1 MDPVAVVSSG
11 PRWISYAVRDVLT
24 VEAPLTHLSQDERD
38 ALAAGIVTLLDFHH
52 DNISRYTLVF
62 SNENCIYFQLERYQW
77 TLRDLLDEHRR
88 MRQPIALGVTFSVLL
103 GVTKALE
110 YFHSKNIIH
119 CHVAPELIV
128 LDNGI
133 CLAGYEL
140 HLINRHKERNT
151 RIDIW
156 GLAAVVYELSTLQ
169 ELQLPRHPI
178 QRTLDNALSQLDK
191 ISDPQLRA
199 FLRQML
205 TLDHINVRE
214 LIEPLEKHLQ
224 SHPEYAWYPTLDEL
238 GSKWLSPTNGTIKS
252 IHQSLS
258 FTKAEATSMFPDLHA
273 AISAFVHHGSR
284 WVRQYAVAVL
294 AHIEEAGDGRAIL
307 SLLESKH
314 NGKYILTTERAALI
328 HIFAEKEGD
337 RLLDSGYTRGYIRA
351 LAGLPTADLEVQPD
365 GWNSWFR
372 YAEQGNIRCMENL
385 FDCAKA
391 RLHVDLVRNYI
402 TRTGSTA
409 LMIASILNYVR
420 AAKALA
426 SFEHSILDLQSTKSA
441 LMIAVEYGHVDIVQ
455 ILAEFEARLQTSDG
469 KTALMLAANC
479 NNLGAA
485 KVLSTYE
492 AGMQDKT
499 GTTALMQ
506 AARYGHLDLIKV
518 LAIREAG
525 IQNYYGQTALMIAA
539 RYNHQSII
547 DHLLSSEVAIQSTSH
562 YTLLMAA
569 AEGGNVELV
578 QKFISG
584 YKGQQDKEGMTAMMY
599 AARRDHDK
607 IVEAL
612 LQDESRMQNNTGD
625 TALILAAKFN
635 CAKAATLLAP
645 FEKGVRN
652 STGETARACAIR
664 KSFQQIVELL
674 QEYSEESE
682 E

>member
-1 MDPVAVVSSG
+1 MLYSRYFESRSGPFQIRQPGAPSTGAACCSRTPRAERGFCSREAPRSPNKPGSQIIAAICRLFIFAAGAGVMAEWLRREPENLVGFTCVGSNPTDAVFGVDPVAAVSSR
-11 PRWISYAVRDVLT
+11 PRWTSYVIRDVLT
-24 VEAPLTHLSQDERD
+24 VEAPLAHLSQDERD
-38 ALAAGIVTLLDFHH
+38 ALVAGVVTLLDFHH

-88 MRQPIALGVTFSVLL
+88 TRQPIALGVTFSVLL

-140 HLINRHKERNT
+140 HLINRHKERDT
-151 RIDIW
+151 RVDIW

-178 QRTLDNALSQLDK
+178 QRTLDKALSQLDK

-205 TLDHINVRE
+205 TLDHISVKE

-224 SHPEYAWYPTLDEL
+224 SHPEHAWYPTLDEL

-258 FTKAEATSMFPDLHA
+258 FTRAEATTMFPDLHA

-307 SLLESKH
+307 SLLETKH

-328 HIFAEKEGD
+328 HPFAEKEGD
-337 RLLDSGYTRGYIRA
+337 RLLDSGYTRGYIRT

-372 YAEQGNIRCMENL
+372 YAEQMLR
-385 FDCAKA
+385 
-391 RLHVDLVRNYI
+391 R
-402 TRTGSTA
+402 
-409 LMIASILNYVR
+409 R
-420 AAKALA
+420 A
-426 SFEHSILDLQSTKSA
+426 QP
-441 LMIAVEYGHVDIVQ
+441 
-455 ILAEFEARLQTSDG
+455 
-469 KTALMLAANC
+469 
-479 NNLGAA
+479 
-485 KVLSTYE
+485 
-492 AGMQDKT
+492 AG
-499 GTTALMQ
+499 
-506 AARYGHLDLIKV
+506 
-518 LAIREAG
+518 
-525 IQNYYGQTALMIAA
+525 
-539 RYNHQSII
+539 
-547 DHLLSSEVAIQSTSH
+547 
-562 YTLLMAA
+562 
-569 AEGGNVELV
+569 
-578 QKFISG
+578 
-584 YKGQQDKEGMTAMMY
+584 
-599 AARRDHDK
+599 
-607 IVEAL
+607 
-612 LQDESRMQNNTGD
+612 
-625 TALILAAKFN
+625 
-635 CAKAATLLAP
+635 
-645 FEKGVRN
+645 
-652 STGETARACAIR
+652 ARASRGAR
-664 KSFQQIVELL
+664 SVWPPGRRWVSKRVLGSSPYIVR
-674 QEYSEESE
+674 
-682 E
+682 